1 MQNHKIRN
9 NEEGLFPLQKEYTLF
24 LCDGG
29 IMTMLYTVLIPA
41 AGSGKRMGAG
51 KNKLFLELR
60 NIPILI
66 HTLRVFDKDPNCEQI
81 VLAVKKEE
89 QLFIEE
95 LLNEYS
101 ITKVAAIV
109 EGGNER
115 QHSVY
120 AALKAVTSK
129 GIVLVHDAARPF
141 IHLEVIQQL
150 GETAKAFGAAVAA
163 VRAKDTMK
171 KVEDGII
178 QETVD
183 RESLWVIQTPQAF
196 KYTLLEKAERLAEE
210 ENFLGTD
217 EAMLVERLGE
227 RVHIV
232 ESTYDNVKMTTSED
246 LLYGEAILNKREQEE
261 H

>member
-1 MQNHKIRN
+1 M
-9 NEEGLFPLQKEYTLF
+9 
-24 LCDGG
+24 
-29 IMTMLYTVLIPA
+29 YTVLLPA

-51 KNKLFLELR
+51 QNKLFLKLR
-60 NIPILI
+60 DVPILI
-66 HTLRVFDKDPNCEQI
+66 HTLRVFENDPMCQHI

-89 QLFIEE
+89 QTYIEQ
-95 LLNEYS
+95 LLLKHE
-101 ITKVAAIV
+101 ITKVAAIT
-109 EGGNER
+109 EGGAER

-120 AALKAVTSK
+120 ACLKASPSQ

-141 IHLEVIQQL
+141 IKRGIIHQL
-150 GETAKAFGAAVAA
+150 VETATQSRAAVAA

-183 RESLWVIQTPQAF
+183 RESLWIIQTPQAF
-196 KYTLLEKAERLAEE
+196 QFELLEKAERLANEE
-210 ENFLGTD
+210 GYLGTD

-232 ESTYDNVKMTTSED
+232 ESTYDNVKMTTKED
-246 LLYGEAILNKREQEE
+246 LLFGDVILNKMEQEE
-261 H
+261 Q